1 MTPPS
6 RDVQREFK
14 QFDAA
19 QRSSCG
25 KRHRD
30 LQPWNCKK
38 VECCLSCGSFYTLAS
53 RHHIPLKFGD
63 ETRLLQLLPGCED
76 SDLIGELVHVRL
88 QDNPIY
94 EAISYTWADESGI
107 VNHSGNLY
115 IKSSNMIMKIT
126 SNCEAALR
134 RFRNELDPKFLWVDS
149 ICVDQQNLLE
159 RSEQVE
165 LMTRIY
171 KQAQR
176 VLVFIGNPLDDELQ
190 DYYELFDY
198 IRTEL
203 RHGGGVKCLK
213 NCIGK
218 YFKKYFKRVPNSEK
232 FYSICSILSIVS
244 TDCSFHLRLRDTLVK
259 FLSYFWFHR
268 IWVIQEVI
276 MAQAVT
282 FYFGTFVIDWED
294 ISLERPPPTSDWEH
308 ITTYSFDFENEID
321 SAFIS
326 IRPDLE
332 SDIPPVLRLRKE
344 IKFTGA
350 KFIDLLS
357 VSRTCAASDPRDKIF
372 ALLGMARAEELPLMR
387 ADYTKSIKDTFIE
400 ATLYCIRS
408 RKCLDILCLI
418 QSPLSTA
425 SSWVPNFSDTT
436 SLSRLP
442 RWLKKAS
449 SPPKI
454 DSLGMNDVL
463 LDNRTLD
470 LGFLDAR
477 GILLDSVTYV
487 QNDRKL
493 IQHAPDSNPPTN
505 LEEFVALV
513 RQLFRVPPGF
523 QVPWML
529 LHCPRDYLKLSLPF
543 IEPASG
549 VDSWDMEAI
558 DLLAPSFENYDIQ
571 KRAEK
576 YSTYCLSTLEKLSR
590 SITKY
595 GRGRAVFCGNNSIG
609 IVPVGTEP
617 KDLICVLETASRP
630 FVLRQKGKNYR
641 VIGACK
647 IIKPKLSCDA
657 TRFHHNF
664 GCTCRSCESYRAWMT
679 TTEKPLD
686 KYFCLE

>member
-14 QFDAA
+14 QSDAT

-30 LQPWNCKK
+30 LQPWNRQK
-38 VECCLSCGSFYTLAS
+38 VECCLSCGSFYTIAS

-88 QDNPIY
+88 QENPIY

-107 VNHSGNLY
+107 VNHSGNLF

-134 RFRNELDPKFLWVDS
+134 RFRNELDAKFLWVDS
-149 ICVDQQNLLE
+149 VCVDQKNLLE

-176 VLVFIGNPLDDELQ
+176 VLVFIGNPLHDDLQ
-190 DYYELFDY
+190 DYDELFDY

-203 RHGGGVKCLK
+203 CRGGGVKR
-213 NCIGK
+213 I
-218 YFKKYFKRVPNSEK
+218 KRQPDSEK
-232 FYSICSILSIVS
+232 FNSICDILSIAS
-244 TDCSFHLRLRDTLVK
+244 NNCSYRLRLRDTLVK
-259 FLSYFWFHR
+259 FLSYSWFHR

-276 MAQAVT
+276 MAQTVT
-282 FYFGTFVIDWED
+282 LYFGTFVIDWED
-294 ISLERPPPTSDWEH
+294 ISLERHASNWEY
-308 ITTYSFDFENEID
+308 TTMHHFDFVLEID

-344 IKFTGA
+344 IRSKGA
-350 KFIDLLS
+350 RLIDLLS

-387 ADYTKSIKDTFIE
+387 ADYTKSIQDTFTE

-425 SSWVPNFSDTT
+425 SSWVPNFSDTM
-436 SLSRLP
+436 SLSQLP

-454 DSLGMNDVL
+454 DLLGINNVPYDY
-463 LDNRTLD
+463 RALD
-470 LGFLDAR
+470 LAFLNNRLDFAFLNVR

-493 IQHAPDSNPPTN
+493 IQHVLDSNPPTSF
-505 LEEFVALV
+505 EEFIALV
-513 RQLFRVPPGF
+513 RQLFRAPPGF
-523 QVPWML
+523 
-529 LHCPRDYLKLSLPF
+529 
-543 IEPASG
+543 
-549 VDSWDMEAI
+549 
-558 DLLAPSFENYDIQ
+558 
-571 KRAEK
+571 
-576 YSTYCLSTLEKLSR
+576 
-590 SITKY
+590 
-595 GRGRAVFCGNNSIG
+595 
-609 IVPVGTEP
+609 
-617 KDLICVLETASRP
+617 
-630 FVLRQKGKNYR
+630 
-641 VIGACK
+641 
-647 IIKPKLSCDA
+647 
-657 TRFHHNF
+657 
-664 GCTCRSCESYRAWMT
+664 
-679 TTEKPLD
+679 
-686 KYFCLE
+686 